1 MSLLLEA
8 QDLCVA
14 FDTPKGQLRALDN
27 VSLQLRKGETLGLVG
42 ESGSGKST
50 LALTLMRAIAPTAGK
65 ISIKGQEITRLSRRE
80 MRPFRQS
87 MQMIFQDP
95 YASLDPR
102 MTVRRII
109 AEPINALQT
118 QTPDQ
123 VEARVQALLEA
134 VGLPAEAA
142 GLRPAQFSGGQRQRI
157 AIARA
162 MSVKP
167 EIIIA
172 DEPVSALDVSIQ
184 AQIVNLLQDIQ
195 KRTQIAYLVIAHDL
209 PLVHQIAD
217 HILVLYLGRVVEEGP
232 AEAIVAQPRHPYTA
246 ALLAATPRID
256 GAGKK
261 KLILAGDPP
270 SPINRPAGCAFHPR
284 CPAAQAK
291 CRTETPLLSGLSMS
305 DKSGHRAACH
315 FPGTVPPPFD
325 MSGNL
330 SGNLSGKPK
339 IRR

>member
-8 QDLCVA
+8 QDLSVA
-14 FDTPKGQLRALDN
+14 FDTPKGQLQALDS
-27 VSLQLRKGETLGLVG
+27 VSLQLKQGETLGLVG

-50 LALTLMRAIAPTAGK
+50 LALTMMRAIAPSKGR
-65 ISIKGQEITRLSRRE
+65 ILVKGQEISQLSRRAL
-80 MRPFRQS
+80 RPFRQH

-102 MTVRRII
+102 MTIRRII
-109 AEPINALQT
+109 AEPLNALQKH
-118 QTPDQ
+118 TPDQ
-123 VEARVQALLEA
+123 VEARVQELLQA

-142 GLRPAQFSGGQRQRI
+142 SLRPAQFSGGQRQRI

-162 MSVKP
+162 MSLKP

-195 KRTQIAYLVIAHDL
+195 QRTAVAYLVIAHDL

-217 HILVLYLGRVVEEGP
+217 RILVLYLGRVVEEGP
-232 AEAIVAQPRHPYTA
+232 AEAIVAWPRHPYTA

-256 GAGKK
+256 RGGHK
-261 KLILAGDPP
+261 KLILKGDPP
-270 SPINRPAGCAFHPR
+270 SPINRPSGCAFHPR
-284 CPAAQAK
+284 CPAAKPQCLA
-291 CRTETPLLSGLSMS
+291 ETPVLSG
-305 DKSGHRAACH
+305 SGEHRAACH
-315 FPGTVPPPFD
+315 FPGAIPPPLDF
-325 MSGNL
+325 SA
-330 SGNLSGKPK
+330 KPK
-339 IRR
+339 NRR